1 MSQNKNINLGYI
13 NLFNTHIIPVKFNY
27 HAPQTLEEALNLLNK
42 LKDKARVIAG
52 GTDLIVD
59 MKLRRKEPEH
69 VVSLNK
75 IRELDYITV
84 DSLGVKIGAI
94 VKLRKI
100 EKEKI
105 IRERF
110 PALYEALKSMAS
122 IQVRNMGTM
131 VGNICNASPAAD
143 TAPPLLIYNA
153 TLTAKSLNNERKIP
167 IEEFFKAPGKTALK
181 EDELVTEI
189 FIPYPPQ
196 DSHSTF
202 LKITRVGMDLSK
214 VSIAVLT
221 KFNGSIIEDIGIA
234 FGAVAPTPLR
244 IRRAEEFLKNKPLTE
259 ENLKIVQEIVAKEI
273 KPITDVRST
282 EWYRRE
288 VAKVLVK
295 DALMKCLEEK
305 GGR

>member
-221 KFNGSIIEDIGIA
+221 KFNGSIIEDIRIA

>member
-1 MSQNKNINLGYI
+1 MSQNKNTSLGYI
-13 NLFNTHIIPVKFNY
+13 NLFNTHIIPVNFNY
-27 HAPQTLEEALNLLNK
+27 HAPQSLEEALNLLSK
-42 LKDKARVIAG
+42 FKDKARVIAG

-59 MKLRRKEPEH
+59 MKLRRKEPEYLI
-69 VVSLNK
+69 SLNK

-84 DSLGVKIGAI
+84 DNSGVKIGAI

-105 IRERF
+105 VRERF

-153 TLTAKSLNNERKIP
+153 VIIAKNLNNERKIP
-167 IEEFFKAPGKTALK
+167 VEEFFKAPGKTDLR

-189 FIPYPPQ
+189 FIPYPPP
-196 DSHSTF
+196 DSYSTF
-202 LKITRVGMDLSK
+202 LKIRRVGMDLSK
-214 VSIAVLT
+214 VSVAVLT
-221 KFNGSIIEDIGIA
+221 KFNGSVLEDVRIA
-234 FGAVAPTPLR
+234 LGAVAPTPLR
-244 IRRAEEFLKNKPLTE
+244 IHRAEEFLKNKPLTN

-288 VAKVLVK
+288 VAKTIVRDV
-295 DALMKCLEEK
+295 LMKCLEEGK
-305 GGR
+305 R